1 MDKIKSITRTEIT
14 EITVTPNKI
23 IQKHILVYKMSF
35 INKPSKNNKQHILG

>member
-23 IQKHILVYKMSF
+23 IKKHILVYKMSF
-35 INKPSKNNKQHILG
+35 VNKPKNKNNKQLI